1 MIPTWTLAVAAV
13 AGLVVGAIIGRL
25 IPRPGAGAGAP
36 PLKDGGA
43 VAEAPAETVEE
54 AAPSPEASP
63 AQAPRIGMEDVVSEL
78 ERRYQGR
85 RAEEQDEDDSR
96 RRSQGNRP
104 RPE

>member
-25 IPRPGAGAGAP
+25 IPRPGAGAGTP
-36 PLKDGGA
+36 PREEGRA

-54 AAPSPEASP
+54 AASTREGTA

-85 RAEEQDEDDSR
+85 RAEEQEEEERR
-96 RRSQGNRP
+96 RRSSGNP